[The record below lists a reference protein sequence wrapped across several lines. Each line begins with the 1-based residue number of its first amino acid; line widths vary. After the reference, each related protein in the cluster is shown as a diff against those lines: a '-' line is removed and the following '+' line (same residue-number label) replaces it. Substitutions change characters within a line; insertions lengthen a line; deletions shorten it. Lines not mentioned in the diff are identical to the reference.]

1 MQDLLRPDDSDAF
14 RGALRVVRRHT
25 GAPLAFGG
33 QLRADEA
40 ASGVGDVRLTE
51 FDGLRTQG
59 LRGLVLQPGAGLGGQ
74 VIASRQPSGVLDY
87 AHDESITHDYDAP
100 VLAEGIRSIAAAP
113 VTVAGRIRGILY
125 AGGRGS
131 FALGGRATDALVG
144 VARQLGGELA
154 VRDEVDRR
162 LALVAADTENRRG
175 GLGGEVLEEIRDLQG
190 ELRRIAQGLDD
201 AGVRERLRVASDR
214 LADLGRVRPAPG
226 TTPALTPRELD
237 VLGEVALGCS
247 NAEAA
252 QRLSVSAETVKAY
265 LRSAMTKL
273 EAHNRTEAVVAA
285 RRAGLLA

>member
-1 MQDLLRPDDSDAF
+1 MSELLRPDDSVAV
-14 RGALRVVRRHT
+14 RGALRAVRRRT

-33 QLRADEA
+33 QLLE
-40 ASGVGDVRLTE
+40 GDVRLTE

-59 LRGLVLQPGAGLGGQ
+59 LRGLVLRPGAGLGGR

-87 AHDESITHDYDAP
+87 ARAETITHDYDEP
-100 VLAEGIRSIAAAP
+100 VLAEGICSTVAAP

-162 LALVAADTENRRG
+162 LALIAADTENHRG

-201 AGVRERLRVASDR
+201 AGVRERLRAASDR
-214 LADLGRVRPAPG
+214 LADLGRTRSAVAGVPV
-226 TTPALTPRELD
+226 LTPRELD
-237 VLGEVALGCS
+237 VLAEVALGCS

-252 QRLSVSAETVKAY
+252 QRLSVSTETVKAY

-273 EAHNRTEAVVAA
+273 GAHRRAEAVVVA

>member
-1 MQDLLRPDDSDAF
+1 MPELLRPDDSDAV
-14 RGALRVVRRHT
+14 RGALRVVRRRT

-33 QLRADEA
+33 QLLE
-40 ASGVGDVRLTE
+40 GDVRLTE

-59 LRGLVLQPGAGLGGQ
+59 LRGLLLRPGAGLGGR

-87 AHDESITHDYDAP
+87 ARAETITHDYDEP
-100 VLAEGIRSIAAAP
+100 VLAEGIRSTVAAP

-131 FALGGRATDALVG
+131 FSLGGRATDALVG

-162 LALVAADTENRRG
+162 LALIAADTENHRG

-201 AGVRERLRVASDR
+201 AGVRERLRAASDR
-214 LADLGRVRPAPG
+214 LADLGRTRSGAAGVPV
-226 TTPALTPRELD
+226 LTPRELD
-237 VLGEVALGCS
+237 VLAEVALGCS

-252 QRLSVSAETVKAY
+252 QRLSVSTETVKAY

-273 EAHNRTEAVVAA
+273 GVHSRAEAVVVA